1 MLDDLGTLVVQ
12 AIGFFGIFGFFV
24 YQLLSDGQKNNQSKL
39 ISSKTSFKSKES
51 TKTKGWFNRRKEAI
65 NEDIKPKKKA
75 WFNR

>member
-1 MLDDLGTLVVQ
+1 MLDDLGTLIVQ

-39 ISSKTSFKSKES
+39 ISSKTTFKSKES
-51 TKTKGWFNRRKEAI
+51 KETKGWFNRRKEAI
-65 NEDIKPKKKA
+65 NEDIKPRKKA